1 MSSNYTAKIVSINED
16 EKTFVINK
24 GSEDYIR
31 KDDIYLIFE
40 LGDEII
46 DPDTDES
53 LGRLEIVKG
62 TARVSH
68 IQEKMSTIISNEYIM
83 TPERKE
89 IKQHKNNKLIDS
101 FTKTIYGIGHFDNES
116 QTETIIASE
125 KIIKKIPNVK
135 VGDYVRK
142 IYSR

>member
-1 MSSNYTAKIVSINED
+1 MSSNYTAKIVSVNED

-89 IKQHKNNKLIDS
+89 IKQNKNNRLIDS
-101 FTKTIYGIGHFDNES
+101 FTKTLYG
-116 QTETIIASE
+116 
-125 KIIKKIPNVK
+125 
-135 VGDYVRK
+135 
-142 IYSR
+142 

>member
-1 MSSNYTAKIVSINED
+1 MSSNYTAKIVSVNED

-89 IKQHKNNKLIDS
+89 IKQNKNNRLIDS
-101 FTKTIYGIGHFDNES
+101 FTKTLYGFGQLDNES